1 MRKFFRFKLDRV
13 ASRKQKR
20 PTRIICSIYN
30 RQRWIR
36 YAKGVHEHA
45 ISGIFKFGKFRP
57 GSGAVARQRWLIN
70 LEGL

>member
-20 PTRIICSIYN
+20 PTRIICNRYN

-36 YAKGVHEHA
+36 NAKGVCEYA
-45 ISGIFKFGKFRP
+45 ISEIFRFDKYRP
-57 GSGAVARQRWLIN
+57 GSGTVARKRYLTT

>member
-1 MRKFFRFKLDRV
+1 MRKFFRFKLDRE

-36 YAKGVHEHA
+36 WAKGVREHA
-45 ISGIFKFGKFRP
+45 ISGIFKFGKFRS

>member
-1 MRKFFRFKLDRV
+1 MRKFFHFKIDRL

-20 PTRIICSIYN
+20 PVRIVCIRYN

-36 YAKGVHEHA
+36 HAKGVCEYA
-45 ISGIFKFGKFRP
+45 ISKIFRFDKYRP

>member
-36 YAKGVHEHA
+36 LAKGVREHA
-45 ISGIFKFGKFRP
+45 ISEIFKFGRIQTGIRCCSTFTL
-57 GSGAVARQRWLIN
+57 VIN